1 MNAPSAAMRPA
12 GPADVVLDTDT
23 YNEIDDQ
30 FALAYLLRSS
40 PMLRTQAVYAAPF
53 SDPSHRFGNFK
64 SDNPAYGMEKSY
76 QEILKILP
84 LCGREDLSSCV
95 FHGSTR
101 YLADEQTPVESAAA
115 RDLAQRA
122 MAYTPEQPL
131 YVVGIAAATNIASAL
146 LLNPSIRD
154 RIVVVWL
161 GGNAHTWPHNLEFNA
176 SQDIAAARVLFD
188 SGVPL
193 VQLPCMGVVSAFTTS
208 GPELTHWLSNQ
219 NPLCDYLLD
228 TVLEEMKDCRGV
240 WSRPIWDVT
249 AIAWLLSGDFTP
261 DRIVP
266 APLPEYD
273 DTYSFA
279 PDRPPIRY
287 VFHIQRDAVFSDLFR
302 KLTGTDK
309 AVGQPAGIHTPS

>member
-228 TVLEEMKDCRGV
+228 TVLEEMKDCRGGAGGD
-240 WSRPIWDVT
+240 SGGRRAAGGAERQPFRQSQPDDRT
-249 AIAWLLSGDFTP
+249 ARAGRLGRSNRSGAG
-261 DRIVP
+261 R
-266 APLPEYD
+266 
-273 DTYSFA
+273 
-279 PDRPPIRY
+279 RG
-287 VFHIQRDAVFSDLFR
+287 LFG
-302 KLTGTDK
+302 GT
-309 AVGQPAGIHTPS
+309 GIHGGGSDP